1 MRRRTVAVIVTR
13 LQAGAGGVAMR
24 GALAV
29 DPARYEVTI
38 IAGVSGGSA
47 DADGSGDGLLR
58 RAGEAGLRVIN
69 VPQLVSPV
77 APVNDTRALRAL
89 TDQLVSGRFD
99 VVHTHSA
106 KAGALGRLAAERART
121 PLVVHTFHGFPFH
134 EFQSRLRRG
143 AYIGIERYLSR
154 RTDAFLA
161 VGGAVAAEA
170 VRRGIARPDR
180 VRVINPAIQS
190 VVCRGGPT
198 VRAKARSALGV
209 PVGCKVVGTVG
220 RIDYQKAPE
229 TFVDAI
235 ALLGRPDVFAVW
247 VGDGPMRRKIEKR
260 AARHG
265 LQGRFI
271 CTGHRDDVA
280 ELLSGLDV
288 FAMAS
293 RYEGLPCA
301 LAEAMTA
308 GLPVVATA
316 VNAVPDLVLP
326 GETGLLTSPQ
336 RPDQLAAAIGYM
348 LSQPAEAARLA
359 AAGRQLITSKFTAE
373 ALAEVLEA
381 TYEGGSRIPGP
392 HRDAALAT
400 SA

>member
-1 MRRRTVAVIVTR
+1 VKRRSVAVIVTR
-13 LQAGAGGVAMR
+13 LQAGAGGVALR
-24 GALAV
+24 GALCV
-29 DPARYEVTI
+29 DPTRYEVTI
-38 IAGVSGGSA
+38 IAGGSGGSA

-58 RAGEAGLRVIN
+58 RASEAGLRVIS
-69 VPQLVSPV
+69 VPELVSPV
-77 APVNDTRALRAL
+77 SPASDTRALRVL
-89 TDQLVSGRFD
+89 TGQLVSRRFD
-99 VVHTHSA
+99 IVHTHSA
-106 KAGALGRLAAERART
+106 KAGALGRLAAERAGT
-121 PLVVHTFHGFPFH
+121 PMVVHTFHGFPFH
-134 EFQSRLRRG
+134 EFQSKLRRRV
-143 AYIGIERYLSR
+143 YISAERYLSR

-180 VRVINPAIQS
+180 VRVISPAIES
-190 VVCRGGPT
+190 IACPGGPT
-198 VRAKARSALGV
+198 VRARARRALGV
-209 PVGCKVVGTVG
+209 PVGCRVVGTVG
-220 RIDYQKAPE
+220 RMDYQKAPDS
-229 TFVDAI
+229 FVDAI

-247 VGDGPMRRKIEKR
+247 VGDGPMRRQVEKR
-260 AARHG
+260 AARRG
-265 LQGRFI
+265 LHGRFI
-271 CTGHRDDVA
+271 CTGHRDDVP
-280 ELLSGLDV
+280 ELLNGLDV

-326 GETGLLTSPQ
+326 GETGLLASPE

-348 LSQPAEAARLA
+348 LDKPAEAARIA
-359 AAGRQLITSKFTAE
+359 AAGRQLITSKFTAQ

-381 TYEGGSRIPGP
+381 TYEGGARMPWP
-392 HRDAALAT
+392 RRDAALVP